1 MLRIELMTW
10 EKAQSIAGPLRFA
23 IFVGEQ
29 NVPPGIELDEKDVDC
44 IHAIAYDEAGKA
56 IGTGRLLPDG
66 HIGRMAVVK
75 EWRRRGVGAAILEAL
90 IEEARKRGHKEVAL
104 SAQLQALSSTAVT
117 ASPRKARSTRRPASF
132 TRKCAGRSSFRPGT
146 RTAACRL
153 RRLRR

>member
-1 MLRIELMTW
+1 MVRIELMPW
-10 EKAQSIAGPLRFA
+10 EQARSIAGPIRFS

-75 EWRRRGVGAAILEAL
+75 EWRRRGVGAALLNAL
-90 IEEARKRGHKEVAL
+90 TEEARKRGHKEVAL
-104 SAQLQALSSTAVT
+104 SAQLQALEFYRAHGFTAEGKVYEE
-117 ASPRKARSTRRPASF
+117 AGILHQAMRRSLLP
-132 TRKCAGRSSFRPGT
+132 P
-146 RTAACRL
+146 
-153 RRLRR
+153 